1 MEKDLLFILLALPY
15 AMVVAKRMPALIA
28 GFRYQSFLLFLITLI
43 ASVKEKSAG
52 LFVVSGLL
60 FFLKVIGIPY
70 FLSRMVR
77 RIKANENLGLFMNTQ
92 LSLVSALG
100 MTYLSWGFVK
110 FAFSTADA
118 GHVLLLTVSFSV
130 VLMGFF
136 LMIFRMKALAQII
149 GLLIMENGLFLLA
162 SSIPGGM
169 PFFVEIAIFFDVFIS
184 VIILGVFVYRI
195 NKLFTHI
202 DVSKLSELKG

>member
-1 MEKDLLFILLALPY
+1 MDTSLLFILLALTY
-15 AMVVAKRMPALIA
+15 AMVVAKRMPALIS

-52 LFVVSGLL
+52 LLVVSLLL
-60 FFLKVIGIPY
+60 FSLKVIGIPY

-92 LSLVSALG
+92 LSLVFALG
-100 MTYLSWGFVK
+100 MTYLSWSFAK
-110 FAFSTADA
+110 FAFSTA
-118 GHVLLLTVSFSV
+118 GEWHVMLLTVSFSV

-149 GLLIMENGLFLLA
+149 GLLVMENGLFLLA
-162 SSIPGGM
+162 SSIAGGM
-169 PFFVEIAIFFDVFIS
+169 PFFVEIAIFFDVFVS